1 LKKAKYSMTDTN
13 EFGEEVPECA
23 RILSR
28 PPIDIRFIKDEDLYQ
43 EFRTRIVALLEANM
57 VEAGVDGWRELA
69 IKLAMTHEPAFQ
81 IITKVDPLPGSGR
94 PQNQSRWGIVSD
106 FRVGVLRAQAHEDA
120 AAIRNGKVP
129 AKVSVA
135 QIAAQVVR
143 RWTRDIAA
151 ARRKHG
157 DSKEYLKIP
166 SAKTL
171 QNLASQPNPFP
182 FAWQRLDHAAKAE
195 RVAIRAAQDIEDA
208 TELPSR

>member
-1 LKKAKYSMTDTN
+1 MTDAN
-13 EFGEEVPECA
+13 EFGEEVPECV
-23 RILSR
+23 RILGR
-28 PPIDIRFIKDEDLYQ
+28 PPIDIRFMKDEDLYQ
-43 EFRTRIVALLEANM
+43 EFRTRIAALLETNM
-57 VEAGVDGWRELA
+57 VEAGGDCWRELA
-69 IKLAMTHEPAFQ
+69 IKLAMAHEPAFQ

-94 PQNQSRWGIVSD
+94 PQDQSRWGIISD
-106 FRVGVLRAQAHEDA
+106 FHVSIKRAQANADA
-120 AAIRNGKVP
+120 AAIRDGKV
-129 AKVSVA
+129 ATKVSVA

-151 ARRKHG
+151 ARRKYG

-208 TELPSR
+208 TEFPSC